1 MTPTSRMKTLLND
14 FAVRS
19 FRDTADGDY
28 IAARTAFRCTL
39 YQQFFWSSQQA
50 MEKYLKCIL
59 LLNRTPATTMR
70 HDLCIGLAKIKCE
83 GRFPLRISPESLKF
97 LEHLSTY
104 GSHRYFETSYYSL
117 GSEIFVLDR
126 AVWEMRRYCT
136 VLNYSLG
143 KPNGEKKEMLEVE
156 LRRIEQSENDLPQKL
171 QLQGG
176 YLEKVIRDKEHPA
189 RKALIWKNLYFGK
202 RRRRNISYRSRL
214 YSANAPLALHP
225 EIIDEV
231 QKYVLIPEKI
241 VNVYRKKA

>member
-1 MTPTSRMKTLLND
+1 
-14 FAVRS
+14 
-19 FRDTADGDY
+19 
-28 IAARTAFRCTL
+28 
-39 YQQFFWSSQQA
+39 
-50 MEKYLKCIL
+50 
-59 LLNRTPATTMR
+59 
-70 HDLCIGLAKIKCE
+70 
-83 GRFPLRISPESLKF
+83 
-97 LEHLSTY
+97 
-104 GSHRYFETSYYSL
+104 
-117 GSEIFVLDR
+117 
-126 AVWEMRRYCT
+126 MRRYCT